1 MRDMTFTQ
9 IFKGSLVASLLIL
22 AVGVNQDDVLD
33 LMFGKPG
40 QEITVVMMTD
50 QNTLP
55 QEDMDDATTRYGSDT
70 NHGDRDTQG
79 TESAVEKE
87 FDYFGPWQP
96 RRFKGHGNDRGSMK

>member
-1 MRDMTFTQ
+1 MRDMTFAQ

-33 LMFGKPG
+33 LVFGKPG

-55 QEDMDDATTRYGSDT
+55 QEDMDVTDKQE
-70 NHGDRDTQG
+70 DRAPDGELEAVDTQ
-79 TESAVEKE
+79 

-96 RRFKGHGNDRGSMK
+96 RRFKGHGNERGSMK